1 MISKETLGFLK
12 NLDKNN
18 NRDWFLANKNEFENA
33 KSDLTDFTAFL
44 IGEVSKFDPQISN
57 VLPQECVFRIYRDV
71 RFSKDKRPYKIH
83 LGAYVSPGGRKS
95 MAPGYYLHVQP
106 GQSFIAGGKHMPD
119 SSELLK
125 IRTAI
130 ANKTD
135 EFLKIITNKTYQKH
149 FGEMHGEK
157 LMKTPKGFLADHK
170 AAEYL
175 KLKDFMAYREL
186 FGDKL
191 LTSKEFPALL
201 VNYCREMYPLVKFL
215 RKALS

>member
-1 MISKETLGFLK
+1 MLSKETLGFLK

-18 NRDWFLANKNEFENA
+18 NRDWFLANKSEFENA

-71 RFSKDKRPYKIH
+71 RFSKDKSPYKIH

-95 MAPGYYLHVQP
+95 MAPGYYLHLQP

-119 SSELLK
+119 SAELLK

-157 LMKTPKGFLADHK
+157 LIKTPKGFPVDHK

-175 KLKDFMAYREL
+175 KLRDFMAYRK
-186 FGDKL
+186 FFDDKL

-201 VNYCREMYPLVKFL
+201 VKYSKEMYPLVKFL
-215 RKALS
+215 RTALS